1 MAFCGFNSWQ
11 VKQGLFPCFRSP
23 KNMLFNTFFPDFV
36 TQKTR
41 IL

>member
-23 KNMLFNTFFPDFV
+23 KNMLFNTFFSYMNHYELV
-36 TQKTR
+36 
-41 IL
+41 